1 MADIAVGLYT
11 GNPMALVNFVGL
23 MMNVVFDVI
32 KWDDFWDREPP
43 TAEELEDAKYNYH
56 ENILYLE

>member
-1 MADIAVGLYT
+1 
-11 GNPMALVNFVGL
+11 MALVNFVGL